1 MLLWYTKPSAS
12 GTYTQQKTPSTY
24 SIDWED
30 LDANSYRSIATGNLI
45 DTVISKKWSKLQFSY
60 NCLTATEVNT
70 LLTEINKNP
79 MYVKAM
85 NPLFSGGYIE
95 AQFRCSKVN
104 AEMLETGDYK
114 LSFNLVQKKKVSGQ

>member
-1 MLLWYTKPSAS
+1 MLLWYTKPSSS
-12 GTYTQQKTPSTY
+12 GTYTQRKTPSSY
-24 SIDWED
+24 KIDWED

-60 NCLTATEVNT
+60 NCLSKDEVNT
-70 LLTEINKNP
+70 LMTEINKNP

-95 AQFRCSKVN
+95 AQFRCSKAN
-104 AEMLETGDYK
+104 AEMLENGEYK

>member
-1 MLLWYTKPSAS
+1 MLLWYTKPSSS

-24 SIDWED
+24 AIDWED

-45 DTVISKKWSKLQFSY
+45 DTVISKKWSKLQFTY

-70 LLTEINKNP
+70 LMTEINKNP

-85 NPLFSGGYIE
+85 NPLFSNGYIE
-95 AQFRCSKVN
+95 AQFRCSKANV
-104 AEMLETGDYK
+104 EMLETGDYK

>member
-60 NCLTATEVNT
+60 NCLTASEVNT

>member
-12 GTYTQQKTPSTY
+12 GTYTQQKTPSSY
-24 SIDWED
+24 KIDWED

-60 NCLTATEVNT
+60 KCLSETEVNEI
-70 LLTEINKNP
+70 LTEINKNP
-79 MYVKAM
+79 MYVKAI

-95 AQFRCSKVN
+95 AQFRCSKAS
-104 AEMLETGDYK
+104 AEMLETGDYQ